1 MRYNRLAFC
10 HPDISLM
17 SFQPLFNQRFLK
29 QRISPK
35 PTPPEHKKI
44 LHDWAEVITSGALR
58 TQKETEVRG
67 PFIQRVFIDILG
79 YRPIGSGGQDWT
91 INDEKRTGAGSAD
104 TALGFFEVGKKSVIA
119 PVELKGANTSDL
131 DAIMPGR
138 HKSPVMQA
146 WEYAMDTPGC
156 EFLLV
161 SNMVEIRLYAVG
173 HTRQVCECFNMVEL
187 ADSDAAYWR
196 FRHLLG
202 ADHFLTGET
211 RKLLKESG
219 LAEKEIT
226 RKLYTDYKGWRI
238 KLLIASMQSTGRTAD
253 TLIEPVQKLL
263 DRVLFVAFAE
273 DRGLLPPK
281 TLSAATTHRD
291 PYNPRPIWDNFLGL
305 FRAIDKGNPQLG
317 IPAYNGGLFAL
328 DPVLDNLPISD
339 DSCAMFGQL
348 GEYDFADDVSVTVL
362 GHIFEQSVSDLEKLK
377 ELAGQNG
384 FSLSALEKQ
393 EAASTHSIIGKRKT
407 DGVVYTPDPVTR
419 FIVDQTLSSYL
430 ADQQAEL
437 RKEYSKEQGGED
449 AWRKPTKEETANYT
463 GKKKQA
469 KLKNTERLVEF
480 LFWTE
485 WRNRLCNI
493 RVVDPAC
500 GSGAFLVAAFDVLD
514 GEYRRANEQI
524 QAITGNPDLFDINRE
539 ILNANLYGV
548 DLNPES
554 IEITK
559 LSLWLKTA
567 QYGKPLESLEANLR
581 IGNSLIADATF
592 ADRPFN
598 WQAEFPQVFAE
609 GGFDVVLGNPPYV
622 RMEHLK
628 SIKPYLN
635 KHFKVASGR
644 ADLYFY
650 FYELG
655 VSLLKTG
662 GRLGYISSSTFFKS
676 GSGKPLR
683 RHLLDN
689 CQIKTVVDFG
699 DIKVFDGVTTDPAVV
714 ILDRESRPDPKGNIA
729 FLLLE
734 TTMPESLASTFK
746 QDADAMPQCQLGA
759 GSWQIEE
766 DAPAT
771 IRRKL
776 SEGRLTLRDIYGSPL
791 YGVKTGLNDAFVIDR
806 LTRDRLIAQDPRSAE
821 LLKPFLKGADD
832 LVRWRIE
839 SHDQW
844 LIYIPKGKIDIEEF
858 PSIKAHLLPFK
869 DKLVKRATKQAW
881 FELQQPQ
888 EAYIE
893 DFNGPK
899 LVYPEMSQGPKFAID
914 ETGYFLLNKLF
925 YVPTTDWF
933 LLGLL
938 NSQPIWAYLFGV
950 SSPLRGGVWRL
961 ELRTQYMET
970 VPIPEADELARERI
984 GTLAKNA
991 QRAAEE
997 QRDLMKSFSRRV
1009 LTDLAPGGASAKLS
1023 PKLVNW
1029 PTMDFKAFN
1038 AEVKKQFKEAI
1049 PFAERDAW
1057 QARFEQDRNRIVAL
1071 TAEISRCQLLLN
1083 AEVAILFGVTAEE
1096 VKLME
1101 R

>member
-1 MRYNRLAFC
+1 
-10 HPDISLM
+10 M
-17 SFQPLFNQRFLK
+17 SPQPLFNQRFLK
-29 QRISPK
+29 QRISPQ

-44 LHDWAEVITSGALR
+44 LHHWAEVITSGALR

-67 PFIQRVFIDILG
+67 PFIQRFFTEILG
-79 YRPIGSGGQDWT
+79 YRAIGSGGQNWT
-91 INDEKRTGAGSAD
+91 INDEKRTGTGSAD
-104 TALGFFEVGKKSVIA
+104 TALGYFEVGKKRVIA
-119 PVELKGANTSDL
+119 PVELKGADTADL

-146 WEYAMDTPGC
+146 GEYAMDTAGC

-173 HTRQVCECFNMVEL
+173 HTRQVYECFNVVEL

-202 ADHFLTGET
+202 ADRFLNGET
-211 RKLLKESG
+211 TKLLKESG

-226 RKLYTDYKGWRI
+226 NKLYKDYKAWRI
-238 KLLIASMQSTGRTAD
+238 KLLVSIMHSAGKTPDA
-253 TLIEPVQKLL
+253 LIEPVQKLL

-281 TLSAATTHRD
+281 TLSQAATYRD
-291 PYNPRPIWDNFLGL
+291 PYNPRPIWENYLGL
-305 FRAIDKGNPQLG
+305 FRSIDKGNPRLA

-328 DPVLDNLPISD
+328 DPALDSLPISD
-339 DSCAMFGQL
+339 DCCAMFQAL

-377 ELAGQNG
+377 ELAGQDG
-384 FSLSALEKQ
+384 FSLAALETQ
-393 EAASTHSIIGKRKT
+393 VAESAGSVRGKRKV

-419 FIVDQTLSSYL
+419 FIVDQTLGSYL
-430 ADQQAEL
+430 ADQQAAL
-437 RKEYSKEQGGED
+437 RKEYSKEQDGVD
-449 AWRKPTKEETANYT
+449 VWRKPTKEETTNYT
-463 GKKKQA
+463 SKKKQV
-469 KLKNTERLVEF
+469 KLKDTERLVEF

-514 GEYRRANEQI
+514 AEYRRTNEQI

-567 QYGKPLESLEANLR
+567 QHGKPLESLEANLR
-581 IGNSLIADATF
+581 VGNSLIADAAF
-592 ADRPFN
+592 AKRPFD
-598 WQAEFPQVFAE
+598 WQSEFPQVFAE

-628 SIKPYLN
+628 PVKSYLK

-644 ADLYFY
+644 ADLYCY

-655 VSLLKTG
+655 VLLLKSG

-676 GSGKPLR
+676 GSGQPLR
-683 RHLLDN
+683 RYLLDN
-689 CQIKTVVDFG
+689 TQIRSIVDFG
-699 DIKVFDGVTTDPAVV
+699 DIEVFDGVTTDAAVV
-714 ILDRESRPDPKGNIA
+714 VLDRISKPDSLGNIT
-729 FLLLE
+729 FLTLGA
-734 TTMPESLASTFK
+734 TMPESLAATFK
-746 QDADAMPQCQLGA
+746 QDAGAMAQEQLSD

-766 DAPAT
+766 DAPAA

-776 SEGRLTLRDIYGSPL
+776 SEGRPTLKGVYGAPL
-791 YGVKTGLNDAFVIDR
+791 YGVKTGLNDAFVIDCA
-806 LTRDRLIAQDPRSAE
+806 TREQLVANDPNSAILIKR
-821 LLKPFLKGADD
+821 FLKGADD
-832 LVRWRIE
+832 LAKWRIE

-844 LIYIPKGKIDIEEF
+844 LIYIPKGKINIDEF
-858 PSIKAHLLPFK
+858 PAIKAHLWPFK
-869 DKLVKRATKQAW
+869 AKLEERATKQEW

-888 EAYIE
+888 EAYID

-899 LVYPEMSQGPKFAID
+899 LVYPEMSQGAKFAID

-938 NSQPIWAYLFGV
+938 NSRLIWAYLFGI
-950 SSPLRGGVWRL
+950 SSPLRGGEWRL

-970 VPIPEADELARERI
+970 VPIPETDEAVREQV

-997 QRDLMKSFSRRV
+997 RRDLMRSFARRV
-1009 LTDLAPGGASAKLS
+1009 LTDLTPGGGSATLSSKLL
-1023 PKLVNW
+1023 KW
-1029 PTMDFKAFN
+1029 PSMDFKAFN
-1038 AEVKKQFKEAI
+1038 TEVKKQFKEAI

-1057 QARFEQDRNRIVAL
+1057 QERFEKDRSRVEEL
-1071 TAEISRCQLLLN
+1071 SVEIIRCQRLLD
-1083 AEVAILFGVTAEE
+1083 AAVANLFGVTAEE
-1096 VKLME
+1096 IGLME

>member
-1 MRYNRLAFC
+1 
-10 HPDISLM
+10 M
-17 SFQPLFNQRFLK
+17 SPQPLFNQRFLK
-29 QRISPK
+29 QRISLQ

-44 LHDWAEVITSGALR
+44 LHQWAEVITSGALR

-67 PFIQRVFIDILG
+67 PFIQRFFTEILG

-91 INDEKRTGAGSAD
+91 INDEKRTGTGSAD
-104 TALGFFEVGKKSVIA
+104 TALGYFAVGKKRVIA
-119 PVELKGANTSDL
+119 PVELKGADTADL

-173 HTRQVCECFNMVEL
+173 HTRQVYECFNVVEL

-196 FRHLLG
+196 FRHLLC
-202 ADHFLTGET
+202 ADRFLNGET
-211 RKLLKESG
+211 TKLLKESG

-226 RKLYTDYKGWRI
+226 NKLYKDYKAWRI
-238 KLLIASMQSTGRTAD
+238 ELMISIMQSAGKTAD
-253 TLIEPVQKLL
+253 ALIEPVQKLL

-281 TLSAATTHRD
+281 TLSHAATYRD
-291 PYNPRPIWDNFLGL
+291 PYNPRPIWENFLGL
-305 FRAIDKGNPQLG
+305 FRSIDKGNPHLG

-328 DPVLDNLPISD
+328 DPVLDSLPISD
-339 DSCAMFGQL
+339 DSCAMFQAF

-377 ELAGQNG
+377 ELAGQDG
-384 FSLSALEKQ
+384 FSLDALEKQ
-393 EAASTHSIIGKRKT
+393 VTESARSVSGKRKT

-430 ADQQAEL
+430 ADYQAAL
-437 RKEYSKEQGGED
+437 RKEYSKEQDGVD
-449 AWRKPTKEETANYT
+449 VWRKPTKEETASYT
-463 GKKKQA
+463 GKRKQA

-485 WRNRLCNI
+485 WRNRLSNI

-514 GEYRRANEQI
+514 AEYRRANEQI

-567 QYGKPLESLEANLR
+567 RHGKPLESLEANLR
-581 IGNSLIADATF
+581 VGNSLIADEVF
-592 ADRPFN
+592 AKRPFD
-598 WQAEFPQVFAE
+598 WKAEFPQVFAE

-628 SIKPYLN
+628 PFKPYL
-635 KHFKVASGR
+635 KKRFEVASGR
-644 ADLYFY
+644 ADLYCY

-655 VSLLKTG
+655 VLLLKSG
-662 GRLGYISSSTFFKS
+662 GRLGYISSSTFLKS

-683 RHLLDN
+683 RYLLDH
-689 CQIKTVVDFG
+689 CQIRTVVDFG
-699 DIKVFDGVTTDPAVV
+699 DIEVFDGVTTDPAIV
-714 ILDRESRPDPKGNIA
+714 ILDRVNKPEPASNIA
-729 FLLLE
+729 FLSLGE
-734 TTMPESLASTFK
+734 TMPESLAATFK
-746 QDADAMPQCQLGA
+746 QDAGAMTQGQLGE

-766 DAPAT
+766 DAPAA

-776 SEGRLTLRDIYGSPL
+776 SEDRPTLKDIYGAPL
-791 YGVKTGLNDAFVIDR
+791 YGVKTGLNDAFVINR
-806 LTRDRLIAQDPRSAE
+806 AKRDQLISDDPNSAK
-821 LLKPFLKGADD
+821 LIKPFLKGADD
-832 LVRWRIE
+832 LVRWCIE

-858 PSIKAHLLPFK
+858 PAIKEHLWPFK
-869 DKLVKRATKQAW
+869 AGLEGRATKQEW

-888 EAYIE
+888 EAYID
-893 DFNGPK
+893 DFSGPK
-899 LVYPEMSQGPKFAID
+899 LVYPEMSQGAKFAID

-925 YVPTTDWF
+925 YVRTTDWF

-938 NSQPIWAYLFGV
+938 NSRPIWAYLFGV
-950 SSPLRGGVWRL
+950 SSPLRGGEWRL

-970 VPIPEADELARERI
+970 VPIPEADEADRERI

-997 QRDLMKSFSRRV
+997 RRDLLKSFARRV

-1023 PKLVNW
+1023 SKLVKW

-1038 AEVKKQFKEAI
+1038 TEVKKHFKEPI

-1057 QARFEQDRNRIVAL
+1057 QERFEKDRRRIQEL
-1071 TAEISRCQLLLN
+1071 SIEITRCQDFLDAAVEN
-1083 AEVAILFGVTAEE
+1083 LFGVTAEE
-1096 VKLME
+1096 VRLME